1 MPSSPAREYEME
13 WKKIVS
19 PLSHV
24 IGCDSTL
31 GITSEAMYVS
41 GRLVEE
47 VSG

>member
-1 MPSSPAREYEME
+1 MPSGPAWEYEME